1 MPSLTAATAFIDLYY
16 NPIFPGA
23 PWNFPRWKD
32 ISNVQHGLFS
42 NNDQLLPKGINRQ
55 QSDSIQ
61 SYFHQYKI
69 LDMNKNKAKFSSSD
83 DKKKAL
89 HDKIIRAFTTCGV
102 HPLTIFVA
110 EGMDQWPNADTYI
123 PAAVETIAIE
133 LFGLD
138 TFSSNDHLHSQ
149 IRRSI
154 QTFAQRSWLRIPV
167 KAKRDQHD
175 MRKLE
180 NEAIK
185 AFKDLDQ
192 DDVTKGKIIQTMRA
206 VAKWKEIADTYNTK
220 SNQEKAAEMIGEIE
234 RLLENIGIKGAGEPK
249 TRRTGPQRR
258 LFRNNCTLFINM
270 ATEKDL
276 EEFSLNDIESG
287 DMGMEKEYNLDPN
300 TLAVNIGFTRDN
312 LPHQF
317 ISAHHVMGKNA
328 WDQPELF
335 VTKPNPDYLVEN
347 RLHWHQIVG
356 VHSMARKIF
365 TPTSDP
371 DHCCG
376 ILICDEVG
384 PGKTSLTI
392 AIIAFLNQ
400 SISMQQRGQLPPVLA
415 DCKYLNGH
423 DTIPGLPH
431 LIVAP
436 GTLRGQWIKELK
448 SMFLPRSVDILV
460 YECPRKGNPDF
471 WSVSGPILKSVHE
484 PQNIIVVTSHSS
496 LQNEYQQL
504 YKSRPERGKR
514 SWELPNQKSS
524 ATTYDRTLFSQDWLT
539 VSLDEAHEMRSIGV
553 KYYSAFALFK
563 QAVVKMTLTGT
574 PLQTSPRDISA
585 LGQLIGLKSFM
596 MEEFH
601 NQEKDDNAA
610 ICQAKKYDDN
620 GESVRKAQIK
630 AVRKMH
636 RMFAGHILHRV
647 PDSKDWEGKKLLD
660 IPPYKD
666 IIGILMLTERE
677 NEILKDRAEMART
690 WYDDC
695 ACCIIQAKENI
706 TSVLS
711 ANETGKLQTKKFYYE
726 YQSAVSYAQ
735 EDTEARLPEFQ
746 TLGDWEP
753 VKSTKMD
760 VCAKICKH
768 YLSDDNIPDVEFNK
782 GIPIFPRLE
791 VPSQIMNRR
800 ILIYSESPIITRL
813 LHNVLELYGI
823 KSLSIDGKDDF
834 DLRDVTVDEFH
845 KPDNPRIL
853 IISSIGGTGLNLT
866 ICDVIILFNQPWS
879 SQETRQIRG
888 QAYRQPQK
896 KVVKVIHLLAGESSD
911 ILLNQIALQKED
923 MFNAFVNKD
932 LGKAFAELLGI
943 MTGKAVCHPGD
954 ESDELSGSD
963 DGPKSG
969 NESETSFLLMKPHGK
984 KRNVTSAPFKKRK
997 NCTKKTWDAC
1007 REQEESKSK
1016 PKRKSKSM
1024 TKVKSKLRDTTDTDF
1039 EDKNKVEGNRVQVE
1053 GGDPSM
1059 KRNEAVLDTDGP
1071 MMDSNGNSP
1080 EHFDTD
1086 MRSASPQILNTG
1098 EKESLGWKGNPS
1110 IGPQLNI
1117 LGSVILTGF
1126 ISSLQLYFLA
1136 WQRINSC
1143 RTRVNLELMHTNQ
1156 RRNFTMEQSAQQDL
1170 EELVYDES
1178 SPPLTSSGLSSGI
1191 HKDRYSGTKI
1201 ATPSTSSQKAG
1212 VRLSQPKFK
1221 SNPFSRSSGN
1231 LEKQKKDCQ
1240 TEGTVTAEGYSS
1252 GSQYKTGGESSNET
1266 IPAHRRGTVLGS
1278 NERRFQPNPSLLK
1291 HKFEVKHRQKK

>member
-23 PWNFPRWKD
+23 PWNFPQWKD

-42 NNDQLLPKGINRQ
+42 NDDQLLPKGINRQ

-69 LDMNKNKAKFSSSD
+69 LDPNKNKAKFSSSD

-89 HDKIIRAFTTCGV
+89 HDKIIRAFTTCGI

-110 EGMDQWPNADTYI
+110 KGMDQWPNADTYI
-123 PAAVETIAIE
+123 PAAVETIAIQ

-154 QTFAQRSWLRIPV
+154 QTFAQRSWLRIRV

-192 DDVTKGKIIQTMRA
+192 DDVTKGKIIQTIRA
-206 VAKWKEIADTYNTK
+206 VAKWKEIADTYDTK
-220 SNQEKAAEMIGEIE
+220 SNQDKAAEMLGETE
-234 RLLENIGIKGAGEPK
+234 CLLENIGIKGAGEPK
-249 TRRTGPQRR
+249 TKRTGPQRR
-258 LFRNNCTLFINM
+258 LFWNNSTLFINM

-276 EEFSLNDIESG
+276 EELSHLYERYFSTSQDDKNPLLNYERPIRFSLNDIESG

-317 ISAHHVMGKNA
+317 ISTRHVMGKNA

-347 RLHWHQIVG
+347 RLHWHQIAG
-356 VHSMARKIF
+356 VHSIARNIF

-384 PGKTSLTI
+384 LGKTSLTI

-415 DCKYLNGH
+415 DRKYLNGH
-423 DTIPGLPH
+423 HTIPALPH

-471 WSVSGPILKSVHE
+471 WSISGPILNSVHE

-504 YKSRPERGKR
+504 HKSRPERGKR

-524 ATTYDRTLFSQDWLT
+524 ATTYDTFHIS
-539 VSLDEAHEMRSIGV
+539 V

-563 QAVVKMTLTGT
+563 QAVVKITLTGT

-596 MEEFH
+596 TEEFH

-610 ICQAKKYDDN
+610 IHQAKKYDDN
-620 GESVRKAQIK
+620 GESMRKAQIK

-636 RMFAGHILHRV
+636 RMFAGHILRRV

-666 IIGILMLTERE
+666 IIGILTLTERE
-677 NEILKDRAEMART
+677 NEILKDCAEMART
-690 WYDDC
+690 WYHHC

-726 YQSAVSYAQ
+726 YRSAVSYAQ
-735 EDTEARLPEFQ
+735 EDTEAQLPEFQ

-760 VCAKICKH
+760 VYAKICKH
-768 YLSDDNIPDVEFNK
+768 YLSDDNIPDVEFNE

-800 ILIYSESPIITRL
+800 ILIYSESPIVTRL
-813 LHNVLELYGI
+813 LRNVLELYGI

-845 KPDNPRIL
+845 KPDNLRIL

-888 QAYRQPQK
+888 QAHRQPQK

-932 LGKAFAELLGI
+932 LGKELLDI

-969 NESETSFLLMKPHGK
+969 NESETSFLLMKPHVK

-997 NCTKKTWDAC
+997 NCTKKTRDAC

-1016 PKRKSKSM
+1016 LKRKSKSM
-1024 TKVKSKLRDTTDTDF
+1024 S
-1039 EDKNKVEGNRVQVE
+1039 KVEGNRVQVE
-1053 GGDPSM
+1053 GGDLSM

-1080 EHFDTD
+1080 EHFHMD

-1098 EKESLGWKGNPS
+1098 EKESLGWKGS
-1110 IGPQLNI
+1110 PQLNV
-1117 LGSVILTGF
+1117 LLS
-1126 ISSLQLYFLA
+1126 
-1136 WQRINSC
+1136 QRINSC
-1143 RTRVNLELMHTNQ
+1143 PTRVNLELMHTNQ
-1156 RRNFTMEQSAQQDL
+1156 RQDFTMEQSAEQDL

-1178 SPPLTSSGLSSGI
+1178 SPPLTSSGVSNGI
-1191 HKDRYSGTKI
+1191 HNDRYSGTKI
-1201 ATPSTSSQKAG
+1201 ATPSTSNQKAG
-1212 VRLSQPKFK
+1212 MRLSQPKFK

-1240 TEGTVTAEGYSS
+1240 TEGTVTAEGYGS
-1252 GSQYKTGGESSNET
+1252 GSQYKTGESSNET

-1291 HKFEVKHRQKK
+1291 HKFEVKHRQK